1 MTGITP
7 RLPGRLVH
15 SHRPLKTFYLAR
27 HYSKYST
34 LLYYLLV
41 VCVCVYLRRDL
52 LPVRTHNRIRSPR

>member
-7 RLPGRLVH
+7 LLPGRLVH

-41 VCVCVYLRRDL
+41 VCVCVC
-52 LPVRTHNRIRSPR
+52 VFTT